1 MSFTQND
8 PMIKVTFLG
17 KGYGIRL
24 FKPDGVTIHDE
35 SFVKTRLEVGPAC
48 RELLRWYDKM
58 GSPSRY
64 ADKAR
69 HRRGFK
75 EAMRRT
81 DISDEIRQKSIEIY
95 TRGDLK

>member
-1 MSFTQND
+1 
-8 PMIKVTFLG
+8 
-17 KGYGIRL
+17 
-24 FKPDGVTIHDE
+24 
-35 SFVKTRLEVGPAC
+35 
-48 RELLRWYDKM
+48 M

-75 EAMRRT
+75 DAMRRT